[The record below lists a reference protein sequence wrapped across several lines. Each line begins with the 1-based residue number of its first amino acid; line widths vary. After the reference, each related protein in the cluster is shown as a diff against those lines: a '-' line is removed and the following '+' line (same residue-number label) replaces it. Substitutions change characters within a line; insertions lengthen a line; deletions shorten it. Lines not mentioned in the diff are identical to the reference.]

1 MEHEVFVPVPARR
14 LRAALADPAQVTRA
28 VPGFQQEAGAEPG
41 TGRLKLRVGSHS
53 VTYRGT
59 LRLSVRDDGSCLAE
73 GQATESRGSGEVKLA
88 LTLSARDTDDGST
101 LAFDGTVSAG
111 GRITELDPDVVRAA
125 ALRLLDRFA
134 EHLGTGTAEPED
146 DGETAESLATED
158 FAPLSTGDFEA
169 GPDAD
174 DAPVPPPGDATESR
188 PDRAAEADGEAEPG
202 GTAEPGGA
210 TEPAGT
216 AELRSA
222 KPESPEETAE
232 PRPAEPPSAESRPA
246 EPPEHVSVFDT
257 EVPPPSLDP
266 LADDEADEAEDATE
280 DAGDV
285 GDRSAEPP
293 AEAAHARRTMIG
305 RSAEE
310 VDHAPPRGRYAP
322 VPAPLTVSANSTL
335 RWAAPAAALVVAS
348 AIVVTRAIRRRR

>member
-134 EHLGTGTAEPED
+134 EHLGTGTAGPED

-174 DAPVPPPGDATESR
+174 DAPVPPPGDTTEPR
-188 PDRAAEADGEAEPG
+188 PDRTAEAE

-210 TEPAGT
+210 AEAAGAVEPGT
-216 AELRSA
+216 SELRSA

-232 PRPAEPPSAESRPA
+232 PRPAEPRSAEPRPA

-266 LADDEADEAEDATE
+266 LADDEADDEAEGATE
-280 DAGDV
+280 DAGDA

>member
-1 MEHEVFVPVPARR
+1 MFVPVPARR
-14 LRAALADPAQVTRA
+14 LRAALADPAQVIRA

-73 GQATESRGSGEVKLA
+73 GEATEARGSGEVKLA
-88 LTLSARDTDDGST
+88 LTLRARDTDDGST

-111 GRITELDPDVVRAA
+111 GRITELDPGVVRAA

-134 EHLGTGTAEPED
+134 EHLGTGTAGPED

-174 DAPVPPPGDATESR
+174 DAPVPPPGDATGPR
-188 PDRAAEADGEAEPG
+188 PDRATEADGAAEPAG
-202 GTAEPGGA
+202 AVEPGGA
-210 TEPAGT
+210 TEPDGATEG

-222 KPESPEETAE
+222 EPESPEETAE
-232 PRPAEPPSAESRPA
+232 PRPAAPGSAEPRPA

-266 LADDEADEAEDATE
+266 LADDEADDAAEEATE
-280 DAGDV
+280 DAGDAEA
-285 GDRSAEPP
+285 AEPP